1 MKMEGKK
8 LTLFMNIMIYFF
20 KTEDNK
26 MKNY

>member
-20 KTEDNK
+20 KTQDNQ